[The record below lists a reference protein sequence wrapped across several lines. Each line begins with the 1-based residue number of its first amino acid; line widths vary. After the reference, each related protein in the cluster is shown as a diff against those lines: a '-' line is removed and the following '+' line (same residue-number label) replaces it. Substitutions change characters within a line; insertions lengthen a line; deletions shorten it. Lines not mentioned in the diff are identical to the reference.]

1 MLIRSLINVEVTLT
15 ADSFFNQ
22 LYCIFYSF
30 VKFNMCFIFFMQEL
44 CVGIVGLSADVTH
57 DSVAAYPGSDVC
69 VKRPAKSAKT
79 ETP

>member
-1 MLIRSLINVEVTLT
+1 M
-15 ADSFFNQ
+15 
-22 LYCIFYSF
+22 FYLF
-30 VKFNMCFIFFMQEL
+30 QEL

-57 DSVAAYPGSDVC
+57 DSVAAYLGSDVC

>member
-1 MLIRSLINVEVTLT
+1 M
-15 ADSFFNQ
+15 
-22 LYCIFYSF
+22 FYLF
-30 VKFNMCFIFFMQEL
+30 QEL

-57 DSVAAYPGSDVC
+57 DSAVAYPGSDVC